1 MTWDRWLLL
10 AMRRNGY
17 ADHLIDPNFSPNT
30 PQVEWR
36 EIDPGAHRRTQSGPH
51 PRYSQ
56 HGTLTAEQSMTGMDA
71 QLGSSNDRFSGPDHP
86 DFARLS
92 ERPHLAAARE
102 EARAAGLTSWDIFQG
117 NVRIERHDPGVRDSL
132 VAHLDVT
139 PKQAKAIANETGDP
153 IRPAAVE

>member
-1 MTWDRWLLL
+1 
-10 AMRRNGY
+10 
-17 ADHLIDPNFSPNT
+17 
-30 PQVEWR
+30 
-36 EIDPGAHRRTQSGPH
+36 
-51 PRYSQ
+51 
-56 HGTLTAEQSMTGMDA
+56 MTGMDA

-117 NVRIERHDPGVRDSL
+117 NVRIERHDPGVRNSL

-139 PKQAKAIANETGDP
+139 PKCLSGNILKSCKSFVIQEW
-153 IRPAAVE
+153 